1 MVDQT
6 APNYGPQTII
16 PTPGQLLIQKLAK
29 YKFDP
34 EEMQA
39 FAAYID
45 NASEVELYHINP
57 RRVAAKAEIDLRR
70 ALEIAALG
78 VREGI
83 LNLIWSVNCAGCN
96 GEMCTFDNLSQT
108 PPEKEMTCP
117 ACQMHNTI
125 AADHQLQVTFTIHPS
140 LRKIN
145 LPSLAVPG
153 VRDNPPPSPE
163 EFMKLITPE
172 QVQLQDNLLQLAREH
187 PPITGLDLMHVQL
200 FRDFFKDQLLPVHV
214 SLNVTRVALIFTD
227 LRGSTA
233 MYAAKGDPQAYSM
246 VREHFELLAEE
257 TARYGGVIIK
267 TIGDAVM
274 ASFLRDLDAARAA
287 VAFQHAIADFNR
299 QNNLD
304 GAEALILKVGLHSGP
319 CLSVNLNEVLDYFGT
334 TVNTAARIGSLSKG
348 GDIIVAR
355 AMLEEDAVREAFV
368 VGGFVPRESMRV
380 MLRGLPQEVEVTQ
393 LIPANQLSEGIA
405 PNLLSGRATGL

>member
-1 MVDQT
+1 MLEQT
-6 APNYGPQTII
+6 APNYQSQTVLA
-16 PTPGQLLIQKLAK
+16 TPGQLLVQKLAK
-29 YKFDP
+29 YNFDAD
-34 EEMQA
+34 EVRA

-45 NASEVELYHINP
+45 NASEVELYRINP

-83 LNLIWSVNCAGCN
+83 LDLIWSVNCAGCN
-96 GEMCTFDNLSQT
+96 GEICSFDNLSET
-108 PPEKEMTCP
+108 PPEKELTCP

-125 AADHQLQVTFTIHPS
+125 AADHQLRVTFTLHPS
-140 LRKIN
+140 LRKLN
-145 LPSLAVPG
+145 LPSLQPAG
-153 VRDNPPPSPE
+153 LTDSALANPE
-163 EFMKLITPE
+163 EFLKLFTPE
-172 QVQLQDNLLQLAREH
+172 QTRLQESLMQLSLEH
-187 PPITGLDLMHVQL
+187 PPVTGLDLMHIQL
-200 FRDFFKDQLLPVHV
+200 FRDFFKDQLLPVHI

-233 MYAAKGDPQAYSM
+233 MYAAKGDPQAYSL
-246 VREHFELLAEE
+246 VRQHFELLAQE
-257 TARYGGVIIK
+257 TTRYGGVIIK

-287 VAFQHAIADFNR
+287 VAFQHAIATFNR
-299 QNNLD
+299 QNSLD
-304 GAEALILKVGLHSGP
+304 SEDALILKVGMHSGP

-348 GDIIVAR
+348 GDIIVSR
-355 AMLEEDAVREAFV
+355 ALLEEDAVREAFAA
-368 VGGFVPRESMRV
+368 GGFVPRESMRV

-393 LIPANQLSEGIA
+393 LIPASQLNEGA
-405 PNLLSGRATGL
+405 TPNLLSGGVANS